1 MNIVYIHGATATH
14 ESFNYI
20 RDHLG
25 QDGISINYDSKDG
38 FRHNLDIMLDEL
50 IAVDKMFFICHS
62 LGGIYALHI
71 ANSMPKQVLGAVTL
85 STPYGGAEMADFAKF
100 FLPYSRLLRDIG
112 PMSWAML
119 VAKQIK
125 VQHPWTNIVTTH
137 GNAQWLPQPNDGIC
151 TIASQKY
158 READMEIIEVPY
170 NHYEVVLN
178 DQVIKIINDR
188 ISRIRSKRKVS

>member
-38 FRHNLDIMLDEL
+38 FRHNLDIMLEEL

-188 ISRIRSKRKVS
+188 ISRIRSKRKIS

>member
-38 FRHNLDIMLDEL
+38 FRHNLDIMLEEL

-125 VQHPWTNIVTTH
+125 VQHPWTNIVTTQ

-188 ISRIRSKRKVS
+188 ISRTRSKRKVS

>member
-38 FRHNLDIMLDEL
+38 FRHNLDIMLEEL

-71 ANSMPKQVLGAVTL
+71 ANSMPKQVLGAITL
-85 STPYGGAEMADFAKF
+85 STPYGGAEMADFARF

-125 VQHPWTNIVTTH
+125 IQHPWTNIVTTH

-158 READMEIIEVPY
+158 READMEIVEVPY

>member
-38 FRHNLDIMLDEL
+38 FRHNLDIMLEEL

-85 STPYGGAEMADFAKF
+85 STPYGGAEMADFARF

-125 VQHPWTNIVTTH
+125 IQHPWTNIVTTH

-158 READMEIIEVPY
+158 READMEIVEVPY

-178 DQVIKIINDR
+178 DQVIKIIDDR
-188 ISRIRSKRKVS
+188 ISRTRSKRKVS

>member
-1 MNIVYIHGATATH
+1 MNIIYIHGATATH

-38 FRHNLDIMLDEL
+38 FRHNLDIMLEEL

-71 ANSMPKQVLGAVTL
+71 ANSMPKQVIGAVTL

-125 VQHPWTNIVTTH
+125 IQHPWTNIVTTH

-158 READMEIIEVPY
+158 READMEIVEVPY

-178 DQVIKIINDR
+178 DQVIKIIDDR
-188 ISRIRSKRKVS
+188 ISRIRSKRKIS